1 MWHRDNTSPDWSGLC
16 TELEVV
22 DITFQEPGDV
32 DIWNKKASM
41 EDIPYYF
48 AGTHSLSGAPITF
61 NADENIELAVFFTIG
76 PVDSAGNPTLDPAAI
91 IAGGAVC
98 INDVTPVDKL
108 KVKEVFKT
116 F

>member
-1 MWHRDNTSPDWSGLC
+1 MIQYFIIIMWHYAIILASDWSGLC

-61 NADENIELAVFFTIG
+61 NADKNIELAVFFTIG
-76 PVDSAGNPTLDPAAI
+76 PVDSDGNPILDPAAI
-91 IAGGAVC
+91 IDNGAVYQ
-98 INDVTPVDKL
+98 
-108 KVKEVFKT
+108 
-116 F
+116 

>member
-1 MWHRDNTSPDWSGLC
+1 
-16 TELEVV
+16 
-22 DITFQEPGDV
+22 
-32 DIWNKKASM
+32 M

-61 NADENIELAVFFTIG
+61 NADKNIELTVFSTIG

-91 IAGGAVC
+91 IDNGAVC